1 MSNLKPNFSWIN
13 FYVEFANNL
22 LKYKDNRDNLLEFIE
37 ELSKTFGSTY
47 LEKDKY
53 DDGTTGFLRDI
64 CPFTTMGMFNRAITS
79 DNRIEIAKKFKEFL
93 DIKTASP
100 VSFDGIPILNNQKSW
115 FFSYEESRGA
125 DDINKLWNVFEQ
137 AIRYEKFG
145 NNKKEFCDAYD
156 AALPINGVG
165 WNLSIG
171 LFWIRPNFFLP
182 LDEQTRN
189 YLKKL
194 SEDKLENLVLSQEE
208 LKKLK
213 SNGSKKFSAENYLE
227 LVNKLKDKYSFCKL
241 SYDAWKESKEF
252 SNNKKNVSKDKN
264 DSVPQADTQN
274 GQDEVGMDKREKNFP
289 LNQILYGPPGTGK
302 TYHTIIKALSI
313 LENQDYEKAIEEKK
327 ITYEELK
334 NRFDTYRKVGQIEFI
349 TFHQSYSYEDFV
361 EGIKPNIEWG
371 NASNELSYIGQDG
384 IFKDICMRAKKLIK
398 QSYSLTKKN
407 NVGNAKPYV
416 LIIDEIN
423 RGDVSKI
430 FGELITLIEEDK
442 RLGNEH
448 ALTVTLPYSKEKFG
462 VPKNLYIIG
471 TMNTADR
478 SIALLDTALRRRF
491 AFEEMM
497 PKPELLRTELED
509 INDINLQD
517 LLTQINTR
525 ITENF
530 DKDHQIGHAYFINI
544 NNKRELTAAY
554 KNKLLPLLNEYF
566 YNDADSVAKIL
577 NCTKSRIEKAVND
590 DHIVEILYQTEKQDS
605 ENE

>member
-1 MSNLKPNFSWIN
+1 MNNKTKFVQYLNRDVLSNLSSPNYKSYVDNDFKGLEDLISKLVNIN
-13 FYVEFANNL
+13 FFEINEISKLDELLKQVKEHKEWSEYDKKNSRGIPHAIINKHYRNFLKLEEGKQLSNNNL
-22 LKYKDNRDNLLEFIE
+22 NE
-37 ELSKTFGSTY
+37 
-47 LEKDKY
+47 
-53 DDGTTGFLRDI
+53 
-64 CPFTTMGMFNRAITS
+64 
-79 DNRIEIAKKFKEFL
+79 
-93 DIKTASP
+93 
-100 VSFDGIPILNNQKSW
+100 
-115 FFSYEESRGA
+115 
-125 DDINKLWNVFEQ
+125 
-137 AIRYEKFG
+137 EKFEG
-145 NNKKEFCDAYD
+145 
-156 AALPINGVG
+156 
-165 WNLSIG
+165 
-171 LFWIRPNFFLP
+171 
-182 LDEQTRN
+182 
-189 YLKKL
+189 
-194 SEDKLENLVLSQEE
+194 SE
-208 LKKLK
+208 
-213 SNGSKKFSAENYLE
+213 
-227 LVNKLKDKYSFCKL
+227 
-241 SYDAWKESKEF
+241 
-252 SNNKKNVSKDKN
+252 
-264 DSVPQADTQN
+264 
-274 GQDEVGMDKREKNFP
+274 MKNFP
-289 LNQILYGPPGTGK
+289 LNLILYGPPGTGK
-302 TYHTIIKALSI
+302 TYHTIIKAMSI
-313 LENQDYEKAIEEKK
+313 LGNAEYAEVNDNNYKILKEK
-327 ITYEELK
+327 
-334 NRFDTYRKVGQIEFI
+334 FDTYREEKRIEFI

-384 IFKDICMRAKKLIK
+384 IFKDICMRANKELIK